1 MLQELYEDTG
11 HLCLYYP
18 KFHCELNFIEQYWG
32 NAKFRY
38 QETPFTNNE
47 EQMMLNMHEC
57 LDSVP
62 VDCIRQYAAVVICLN
77 LQQIDHILQLL
88 NLI

>member
-11 HLCLYYP
+11 HLCMYYL

-38 QETPFTNNE
+38 WETPFTNNE
-47 EQMMLNMHEC
+47 EQMMVNMHEC
-57 LDSVP
+57 LDSVL
-62 VDCIRQYAAVVICLN
+62 VDCIRQYAAAM
-77 LQQIDHILQLL
+77 ILLKFTTD
-88 NLI
+88 

>member
-1 MLQELYEDTG
+1 M
-11 HLCLYYP
+11 YYP

-38 QETPFTNNE
+38 QETPLTTNDKE
-47 EQMMLNMHEC
+47 MMENVREC

-62 VDCIRQYAAVVICLN
+62 LESIWRYSI
-77 LQQIDHILQLL
+77 
-88 NLI
+88 